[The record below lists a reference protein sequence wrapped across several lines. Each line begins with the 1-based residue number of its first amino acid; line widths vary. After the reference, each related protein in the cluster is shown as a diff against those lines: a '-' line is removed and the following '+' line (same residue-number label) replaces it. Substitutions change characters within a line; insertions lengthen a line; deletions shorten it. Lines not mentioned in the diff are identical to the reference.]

1 MASNGIEWH
10 RMASNG
16 KKKSK
21 EAKRLSKRNSLAPGI
36 GRANSTARKLHASAD
51 AAHHQAR
58 QAHKRAESAHKK
70 ADSLH
75 ALRAQAAE
83 SPVGKARPPK
93 APLDYD
99 PAEQK
104 TGGPALS
111 TTLSDRATSRLPFAI
126 AGIGASAG
134 GLEALSDL
142 LAHLPR
148 ETGMAIVILQH
159 LDPTH
164 ESHLG
169 QLLARATK
177 IPVLDIATGM
187 RPEPDFIY
195 VLPANASVTLRDGQ
209 FKLGGRLPAN
219 GPMMPIDVF
228 FRSLAIEQQHRAI
241 GVVLSGMGSDG
252 TLGLQEIKGQG
263 GITFAQDHATARHF
277 PMPGSA
283 IAAGCVDF
291 VLAPDALARELER
304 VARHPYV
311 ATESAPTRPK
321 RPKDPLPDHTEPVNL
336 LRSNAEEMRTLFIL
350 LRTRTGVDFSL
361 YKPGTLHRRIM
372 RRMVLRKINLVSDYV
387 KFLQE
392 STDEIEALFGDLLI
406 SVTGF
411 FRDPSAF
418 QTLQKKIFPRLVKNR
433 PDDAPVRIWTCG
445 CSTGEEAYSL
455 AIAISEFME
464 KSRKRYPVQIFASDI
479 NDRGLER
486 ARAGLYQENIMLDVP
501 PERLR
506 RYFTKVEGFYQVSK
520 SIRDMCVFARQNVAI
535 DPPFSNLDLISCRN
549 VLIYLTP
556 ALQKR
561 VMPIFHNALK
571 PNGVLFLGTSEN
583 IGEASL
589 LFDQIDK
596 RHKFFARKSTPYRPA
611 VDVGR
616 FAPREVVAIPAR
628 GPERPNP
635 EVEVANVQLEVDR
648 LILTRYSP
656 AGVVINSKMDVLHFR
671 GQTAPFLEHQQGTAS
686 LNLLKMV
693 RDELTLD
700 VRRAVSKAIQTGE
713 RVEHLGPRIEVV
725 PGHAS
730 EVTIEV
736 HPVNAL
742 SELERHFLVLFRYLP
757 GAGLDDSPAA
767 SAPRR
772 GDTRTIAKL
781 RDELASTKQSLQ
793 VIIEEQDATNEELKS
808 ANEEIQSSNEELQST
823 NEELETAREELQ
835 STNEELTTLNQELQ
849 ARNLE
854 LGQLNNDL
862 ANLLNSV
869 NVALVILGTDMTVRR
884 FTPLAEK
891 LFNLI
896 PSDVGRRFTD
906 LTRKVN
912 VPDLESIID
921 EVIEHLT
928 AVEREV
934 QDGTGKW
941 YSLRVRP
948 YRTQESRIDGVVLM
962 LLDINE
968 IKGAT
973 SQIMAVARHPMLALY
988 ADLKVKA
995 ANEAFYRTFELP
1007 PNEVE
1012 ERLLYRLGKGA
1023 WEIPKLRTLLE
1034 EILPQQME
1042 VRDFLLEG
1050 EFPRIGPRKMLVN
1063 ARRFYEESQG
1073 VQLILIG
1080 MEDVT
1085 DRS

>member
-1 MASNGIEWH
+1 MARKEKN
-10 RMASNG
+10 
-16 KKKSK
+16 KSK
-21 EAKRLSKRNSLAPGI
+21 RAKRLPKRASIVPAI
-36 GRANSTARKLHASAD
+36 ERADSTARELHAAAD
-51 AAHHQAR
+51 AAHQQAD
-58 QAHKRAESAHKK
+58 QAHKRADKVHKK
-70 ADSLH
+70 VDSLH

-83 SPVGKARPPK
+83 SPDGKARPTK
-93 APLDYD
+93 APPDYD
-99 PAEQK
+99 PAEQN
-104 TGGPALS
+104 TGGPVLS
-111 TTLSDRATSRLPFAI
+111 TTIGERATSRLPFTI

-134 GLEALSDL
+134 GLEALSEL

-148 ETGMAIVILQH
+148 ETGMATVILQH

-177 IPVLDIATGM
+177 NPVLDIKTGM
-187 RPEPDFIY
+187 RPEPDLIY
-195 VLPANASVTLRDGQ
+195 VLPANASVTLQNGQ

-252 TLGLQEIKGQG
+252 TLGLHEVKGQG
-263 GITFAQDHATARHF
+263 GITFAQDHETAKHF
-277 PMPGSA
+277 PMPASA

-291 VLAPDALARELER
+291 VLPPAALAQELVR
-304 VARHPYV
+304 IARHPYV
-311 ATESAPTRPK
+311 APGSDQVRPK
-321 RPKDPLPDHTEPVNL
+321 RPLPEHTESGNL
-336 LRSNAEEMRTLFIL
+336 LRESSDEMRTLFVL

-361 YKPGTLHRRIM
+361 YKPGTLNRRIM
-372 RRMVLRKINLVSDYV
+372 RRMVLHKINTVADYV

-392 STDEIEALFGDLLI
+392 NSGEIEALFGDLLI

-418 QTLQKKIFPRLVKNR
+418 QTLQKKIFPRLVHNR

-479 NDRGLER
+479 NDRGLEK
-486 ARAGLYQENIMLDVP
+486 ARAGLYQENILLDVS

-506 RYFTKVEGFYQVSK
+506 RYFTKIEGFYQVSK

-556 ALQKR
+556 VLQKR
-561 VMPIFHNALK
+561 VMPIFHYALK
-571 PNGVLFLGTSEN
+571 PHGILFLGTSEN
-583 IGEASL
+583 IGDAST
-589 LFDQIDK
+589 FFEQVDK
-596 RHKFFARKSTPYRPA
+596 KHKFFARKSTPYRPS

-616 FAPREVVAIPAR
+616 FAPREVVAVPAR
-628 GPERPNP
+628 GPERPKP
-635 EVEVANVQLEVDR
+635 EVEVASVQLEVDR

-656 AGVVINSKMDVLHFR
+656 AGVVINSKLDVLHFR
-671 GQTAPFLEHQQGTAS
+671 GQTAPFLEHQSGAAS

-700 VRRAVSKAIQTGE
+700 VRRAVSKAIQTAE
-713 RVEHLGPRIEVV
+713 RVEHRGPRIKVA
-725 PGHAS
+725 PDHLS

-736 HPVNAL
+736 QPVRAL
-742 SELERHFLVLFRYLP
+742 SQLERHFLVLFRADAP
-757 GAGLDDSPAA
+757 GAPLSQKR
-767 SAPRR
+767 SSER
-772 GDTRTIAKL
+772 GAEGRSITRL
-781 RDELASTKQSLQ
+781 RDELAAVKESLQ
-793 VIIEEQDATNEELKS
+793 SIIEEQDATNEELKS

-849 ARNLE
+849 ARNVE
-854 LGQLNNDL
+854 LGQSNNDL

-869 NVALVILGTDMTVRR
+869 NVALVILGTDLTVRR

-921 EVIEHLT
+921 EVIEHLRP
-928 AVEREV
+928 VEREV
-934 QDGTGKW
+934 QDQTGKW

-948 YRTQESRIDGVVLM
+948 YRTHESRIDGVVLM

-973 SQIMAVARHPMLALY
+973 AQIMAVARHAMLALY

-995 ANEAFYRTFELP
+995 ANDAFYRAFDLA
-1007 PNEVE
+1007 PNEIE
-1012 ERLLYRLGKGA
+1012 GRLLYQVGNGA
-1023 WEIPKLRTLLE
+1023 WEMPKLRTLLE
-1034 EILPQQME
+1034 EILPQQMD
-1042 VRDFLLEG
+1042 VRDFLLEA
-1050 EFPRIGPRKMLVN
+1050 EFPRIGRRKMLVN

-1073 VQLILIG
+1073 VQLILMG
-1080 MEDVT
+1080 MEDIT
-1085 DRS
+1085 GRS

>member
-1 MASNGIEWH
+1 
-10 RMASNG
+10 
-16 KKKSK
+16 
-21 EAKRLSKRNSLAPGI
+21 
-36 GRANSTARKLHASAD
+36 LHAAAD
-51 AAHHQAR
+51 GAHEQGK
-58 QAHKRAESAHKK
+58 QIHKRAEKVHKK
-70 ADSLH
+70 VSSLH

-83 SPVGKARPPK
+83 SPDGKARATK
-93 APLDYD
+93 APPDYD
-99 PAEQK
+99 AAEQK
-104 TGGPALS
+104 TGGQALS
-111 TTLSDRATSRLPFAI
+111 TTTGERATSRLPFTI

-148 ETGMAIVILQH
+148 DSGVAIVILQH

-177 IPVLDIATGM
+177 NPVLDIKTGM
-187 RPEPDFIY
+187 RPEPDLIY
-195 VLPANASVTLRDGQ
+195 VLPANASVTLQNGQ

-263 GITFAQDHATARHF
+263 GITFAQDHETAKHF
-277 PMPGSA
+277 PMPASA

-291 VLAPDALARELER
+291 VLAPAALARELIR
-304 VARHPYV
+304 IARHPYV
-311 ATESAPTRPK
+311 APGSDQARLK
-321 RPKDPLPDHTEPVNL
+321 RPLTEQSESGNL
-336 LRSNAEEMRTLFIL
+336 LRDSSEEMRSLFVL

-361 YKPGTLHRRIM
+361 YKPGTLKRRIM
-372 RRMVLRKINLVSDYV
+372 RRMVLHRINTVADYI

-392 STDEIEALFGDLLI
+392 NTGEIEALFGDLLI

-418 QTLQKKIFPRLVKNR
+418 QTLQKKIFPRLVQNR

-464 KSRKRYPVQIFASDI
+464 KSRKRHPVQIFASDI
-479 NDRGLER
+479 NDRGLEK
-486 ARAGLYQENIMLDVP
+486 ARAGLYHENILLDVS

-520 SIRDMCVFARQNVAI
+520 SIRDTCVFARHNVAI

-556 ALQKR
+556 VLQKR
-561 VMPIFHNALK
+561 VMPIFHYALK
-571 PNGVLFLGTSEN
+571 PHGILFLGTSEN
-583 IGEASL
+583 IGEASA
-589 LFDQIDK
+589 FFEQIDK
-596 RHKFFARKSTPYRPA
+596 KHKFFGRKSTPYRPT

-616 FAPREVVAIPAR
+616 FAPREVVATPAR
-628 GPERPNP
+628 GPERPKP
-635 EVEVANVQLEVDR
+635 EVEIANVQLEVDR

-656 AGVVINSKMDVLHFR
+656 NGVVINSQMDVLHFR
-671 GQTAPFLEHQQGTAS
+671 GQTAPFLEHQAGAAS

-713 RVEHLGPRIEVV
+713 HVAR
-725 PGHAS
+725 GHAS

-736 HPVNAL
+736 QPVNA
-742 SELERHFLVLFRYLP
+742 SSQLERHFLVQFRADAAGAPLP
-757 GAGLDDSPAA
+757 QKRSRERGAEARSI
-767 SAPRR
+767 
-772 GDTRTIAKL
+772 TRL
-781 RDELASTKQSLQ
+781 REELATVKESLQ
-793 VIIEEQDATNEELKS
+793 AIIEEQDATNEELKS

-849 ARNLE
+849 ARNVE

-862 ANLLNSV
+862 ANLLNTV
-869 NVALVILGTDMTVRR
+869 NVALVILGTDLTVRR

-912 VPDLESIID
+912 VPDLESIIY
-921 EVIEHLT
+921 EVIEHLGP
-928 AVEREV
+928 VEREV
-934 QDGTGKW
+934 QDQTGKW

-948 YRTQESRIDGVVLM
+948 YRTHESRIDGVVLM

-973 SQIMAVARHPMLALY
+973 AQIMAVARHPMLALY
-988 ADLKVKA
+988 ADLKVKT
-995 ANEAFYRTFELP
+995 ANDAFYRAFELA
-1007 PNEVE
+1007 PNEIE
-1012 ERLLYRLGKGA
+1012 GRLLYHVGNGA
-1023 WEIPKLRTLLE
+1023 WEMPKLRALVE
-1034 EILPQQME
+1034 EILPQQMD
-1042 VRDFLLEG
+1042 VRDFLLEA
-1050 EFPRIGPRKMLVN
+1050 EFPRIGRRKMLVN

-1073 VQLILIG
+1073 VQLILMG
-1080 MEDVT
+1080 MEDIT
-1085 DRS
+1085 DGS